1 MKKIIFTI
9 FILPLISPIILS
21 GEIVAIDKN
30 LLGMKV
36 TYFDKTAE
44 KIQCTAYNSDGVGV
58 SGSWSYVRAEVAI
71 INLSLPDKY
80 MNKIAELDV
89 RCKPRN

>member
-9 FILPLISPIILS
+9 FILPLISPMILS
-21 GEIVAIDKN
+21 GEIVAIDKA
-30 LLGMKV
+30 LGGMKV

-58 SGSWSYVRAEVAI
+58 AGNWAYVSAEVATMY
-71 INLSLPDKY
+71 LSLPDKY
-80 MNKIAELDV
+80 KNKIAELDV